1 MRRLLDFHRGSIS
14 KAVYQLFLGGLEA
27 RICTGIGRP
36 VPLPP
41 HELHRIIPDPS
52 HVLHPTS
59 SSDHLV
65 HMQGTRRDPLHVG
78 HWLNPLMGFSCSASI
93 IDFIIHAPARQ
104 LMPCATW
111 VITPGDILQSAQR
124 LDPSRRCRNQF
135 RRASSK
141 QGYLKSTIREISLSL
156 FATKNRRCYR
166 PSKNSYE
173 VQLNRVDDEYAEWES
188 TCTSSASFD
197 WDRQKE
203 QDTTVSSI
211 QNFILE
217 TSPQL
222 TRVLKKFM
230 RGPWVMTKRAGHAKT
245 PPQIAPRTRSKRLQ
259 NARSNSPK
267 TPSASTKTTQTN

>member
-1 MRRLLDFHRGSIS
+1 MYKLIQCSFQSAPLKSFQNFSRWNKMRRLLDFHRGSIS

-111 VITPGDILQSAQR
+111 VITPGDILQS
-124 LDPSRRCRNQF
+124 
-135 RRASSK
+135 
-141 QGYLKSTIREISLSL
+141 
-156 FATKNRRCYR
+156 
-166 PSKNSYE
+166 
-173 VQLNRVDDEYAEWES
+173 
-188 TCTSSASFD
+188 
-197 WDRQKE
+197 
-203 QDTTVSSI
+203 
-211 QNFILE
+211 
-217 TSPQL
+217 QL

-230 RGPWVMTKRAGHAKT
+230 RGP
-245 PPQIAPRTRSKRLQ
+245 
-259 NARSNSPK
+259 
-267 TPSASTKTTQTN
+267 